1 MVGKFVIFGKRW
13 QRELHAGAAHSL
25 DLPSGDGILSGKQV
39 RVGREAR
46 RQDRLVMK
54 KLDTLGITP
63 GGLAHTGVVG
73 CF

>member
-1 MVGKFVIFGKRW
+1 MVGKFVIFGKRCR
-13 QRELHAGAAHSL
+13 RELHAGAARSL

-39 RVGREAR
+39 RVGEAR